1 MSGTENV
8 GQRLPG
14 GILKLGDDLL
24 SHDNSTR
31 GKYARGKYSRPTR
44 RRHTPLVLVILLDI
58 LVGGLIILTF
68 AFFHHVLPAIM
79 TERARQE
86 QLLQPTEPTVYVEET
101 QPPVITTEPPETQ
114 VQEVTEPTE
123 APTEPDQRT
132 EWQIKFAEHFSDE
145 VIMTENSYK
154 SPEVSITIETGKT
167 TQDGHPVV
175 YYVADIY
182 VASIDNFVTRV
193 ANDDMSYYSTQ
204 NSDALDKAANAILS
218 MCGDFMTYQKGG
230 FMMRNGEI
238 YVDDHNLNSICVL
251 YRNGEMETFD
261 GKSYKIDK
269 IKEKDPV
276 QVWSFGPALLDKD
289 GKTRAKYTVSST
301 VAQRNPRSA
310 VGYYEPGHYCFVV
323 VDGRQKHSAGIKIP
337 NLATIFEELGCKAA
351 YNLDG
356 GGSAVM
362 MFDHKTYSKQSN
374 GADRKLGDLLVIRD
388 SYYGAK
394 EVSE

>member
-1 MSGTENV
+1 MSYE
-8 GQRLPG
+8 
-14 GILKLGDDLL
+14 KK
-24 SHDNSTR
+24 TR
-31 GKYARGKYSRPTR
+31 GKYAKGRYTGRSR
-44 RRHTPLVLVILLDI
+44 RRHMSLPLVVLLDI

-68 AFFHHVLPAIM
+68 AFFHHVLPAIA
-79 TERARQE
+79 TEQSRQE
-86 QLLQPTEPTVYVEET
+86 QLQQPT
-101 QPPVITTEPPETQ
+101 QPPVIATEVPVATQPPVLETQAVTEP
-114 VQEVTEPTE
+114 VEVPTE
-123 APTEPDQRT
+123 APTEPDNRT

-145 VIMTENSYK
+145 VIITENSYK
-154 SPEVSITIETGKT
+154 SPEVSITIETGET

-182 VASIDNFVTRV
+182 VASIDNFVTKV

-204 NSDALDKAANAILS
+204 NSAALDKAANAILS

-251 YRNGEMETFD
+251 YSNGEMETFD
-261 GKSYKIDK
+261 GKKYKIDD
-269 IKEKDPV
+269 IKENDPV
-276 QVWSFGPALLDKD
+276 QVWSFGPALLDEN
-289 GKTRAKYTVSST
+289 GETRAKYTVSST

-310 VGYYEPGHYCFVV
+310 VGYFEPGHYCFVV

-337 NLATIFEELGCKAA
+337 QLAEIFEELGCKVA

-388 SYYGAK
+388 SYYGAENK
-394 EVSE
+394 EAAE

>member
-1 MSGTENV
+1 MPHEN
-8 GQRLPG
+8 
-14 GILKLGDDLL
+14 K
-24 SHDNSTR
+24 TK
-31 GKYARGKYSRPTR
+31 GKYARGKYSAKHR
-44 RRHTPLVLVILLDI
+44 RRHMPIALVILLDI
-58 LVGGLIILTF
+58 LVGGLVILTF
-68 AFFHHVLPAIM
+68 AFFHHVLPAIL
-79 TERARQE
+79 TERTRQE
-86 QLLQPTEPTVYVEET
+86 QLLQSTEPVVIETEALPATEAPVLETQMATELPTEL
-101 QPPVITTEPPETQ
+101 
-114 VQEVTEPTE
+114 
-123 APTEPDQRT
+123 PTEPDNRT
-132 EWQIKFAEHFSDE
+132 EWQIKFEEHFSDD
-145 VIMTENSYK
+145 VIITENSYK
-154 SPEVSITIETGKT
+154 SPEVSITIETGET

-182 VASIDNFVTRV
+182 VASIDNFVTKV

-204 NSDALDKAANAILS
+204 NSAALDKAANAILS

-238 YVDDHNLNSICVL
+238 YVDDHNMNSICVL

-261 GKSYKIDK
+261 GKKYKIDD

-276 QVWSFGPALLDKD
+276 QVWSFGPALLDEN
-289 GKTRAKYTVSST
+289 GQTRSKYTVSST

-337 NLATIFEELGCKAA
+337 QLAKIFEELGCAAA

-388 SYYGAK
+388 SYYDAENK
-394 EVSE
+394 EAAE

>member
-1 MSGTENV
+1 M
-8 GQRLPG
+8 P
-14 GILKLGDDLL
+14 I
-24 SHDNSTR
+24 
-31 GKYARGKYSRPTR
+31 A
-44 RRHTPLVLVILLDI
+44 LVVTLDI
-58 LVGGLIILTF
+58 LVGGLIILVF
-68 AFFHHVLPAIM
+68 AFFHHVLPAIIS
-79 TERARQE
+79 ERSRLE
-86 QLLQPTEPTVYVEET
+86 QPLPTEPVVTVAPTLPE
-101 QPPVITTEPPETQ
+101 ITEPP
-114 VQEVTEPTE
+114 VTEPEQPEATE
-123 APTEPDQRT
+123 PPATEPDNRT

-167 TQDGHPVV
+167 TQDGHNVV

-182 VASIDNFVTRV
+182 VASLDNFVTKV
-193 ANDDMSYYSTQ
+193 ANDDMTYYSTQ
-204 NSDALDKAANAILS
+204 NSLKLDQAANAILS
-218 MCGDFMTYQKGG
+218 ICGDFMTYQKGG

-251 YRNGEMETFD
+251 YRNGEMETYD
-261 GKSYKIDK
+261 GKQYKIDD

-276 QVWSFGPALLDKD
+276 QVWSFGPALLDEN
-289 GKTRAKYTVSST
+289 GQVRSKYTVSST

-310 VGYYEPGHYCFVV
+310 VGYFEPGHYCFVV
-323 VDGRQKHSAGIKIP
+323 VDGRQTHSAGIKIP
-337 NLATIFEELGCKAA
+337 QLAQIFADLGCTSA

-388 SYYGAK
+388 SYYGAADK
-394 EVSE
+394 EVS

>member
-1 MSGTENV
+1 M
-8 GQRLPG
+8 P
-14 GILKLGDDLL
+14 I
-24 SHDNSTR
+24 
-31 GKYARGKYSRPTR
+31 A
-44 RRHTPLVLVILLDI
+44 LVVLLDI
-58 LVGGLIILTF
+58 LAGGLIVLTF
-68 AFFHHVLPAIM
+68 AFFHHVLPWII
-79 TERARQE
+79 TERSIQE
-86 QLLQPTEPTVYVEET
+86 QLLQPTEPVATVAQTEPSTEPQILET
-101 QPPVITTEPPETQ
+101 VMATEPAVPETTEP
-114 VQEVTEPTE
+114 
-123 APTEPDQRT
+123 DKRT
-132 EWQIKFAEHFSDE
+132 PWQIKFAEHFSEE
-145 VIMTENSYK
+145 VIITESSYK
-154 SPEVSITIETGKT
+154 SPEVSITIDTGET

-182 VASIDNFVTRV
+182 VASLDNFVTKV

-204 NSDALDKAANAILS
+204 NSEALDKAANAILS
-218 MCGDFMTYQKGG
+218 ICGDFLTYQKGG

-251 YRNGEMETFD
+251 YSNGEMETFD
-261 GKSYKIDK
+261 GKQYKIDE

-276 QVWSFGPALLDKD
+276 QVWSFGPALLDEN
-289 GKTRAKYTVSST
+289 GETRSKYTVSST

-310 VGYYEPGHYCFVV
+310 VGYYEPGHYCFIV

-337 NLATIFEELGCKAA
+337 LLASIFEELGCKVA

-388 SYYGAK
+388 SYYGATDK
-394 EVSE
+394 EAAE

>member
-1 MSGTENV
+1 MSYEN
-8 GQRLPG
+8 
-14 GILKLGDDLL
+14 K
-24 SHDNSTR
+24 TR
-31 GKYARGKYSRPTR
+31 GKYAKGRYAKVSR
-44 RRHTPLVLVILLDI
+44 RRHMPLVLVILLDI

-68 AFFHHVLPAIM
+68 AFFHHVLPAMI
-79 TERARQE
+79 TERSRQE
-86 QLLQPTEPTVYVEET
+86 QLLQPTEPVVIATEA
-101 QPPVITTEPPETQ
+101 PVVTEPPVVETQ
-114 VQEVTEPTE
+114 AETVPSTE
-123 APTEPDQRT
+123 APTEPDNRT

-145 VIMTENSYK
+145 VILTENSYK
-154 SPEVSITIETGKT
+154 SPEVSITIDTCET

-182 VASIDNFVTRV
+182 VASIDNFVTKV

-204 NSDALDKAANAILS
+204 NSGALDKAANAILS
-218 MCGDFMTYQKGG
+218 ICGDFLTYQKGG

-251 YRNGEMETFD
+251 YSDGEMETYD
-261 GKSYKIDK
+261 GKTYKIDA
-269 IKEKDPV
+269 IKENDPV
-276 QVWSFGPALLDKD
+276 QVWSFGPALLDEN
-289 GKTRAKYTVSST
+289 GETRSKYTVSST

-337 NLATIFEELGCKAA
+337 QLAEIFEELGCKVA

-362 MFDHKTYSKQSN
+362 MFDHKTFSKQSN

-388 SYYGAK
+388 SYYGATDK
-394 EVSE
+394 EAAE